1 MKTQILT
8 LACIAAI
15 SFTAMSCDDDKV
27 IGETDLPQASRDFL
41 ATHFAGVNV
50 TRIEKEKDNYSVHL
64 SNRVEVDFN
73 NSGEW
78 TEVDGEDGVAIPTG
92 YILPQ
97 IVAYVEDNYSGNPIN
112 GIEKVRSGFDVD
124 LVRQDVDLV
133 FVQNVGFVRV
143 DP

>member
-1 MKTQILT
+1 MKTQILK
-8 LACIAAI
+8 LAFLAAV
-15 SFTAMSCDDDKV
+15 SFTAMSCDDDKMV
-27 IGETDLPQASRDFL
+27 GETDLPQASRDFL

-50 TRIEKEKDNYSVHL
+50 TRIEKERDSYSVYL
-64 SNRVEVDFN
+64 SNRIEIDFN

-112 GIEKVRSGFDVD
+112 GIEKVRAGFDVD
-124 LVRQDVDLV
+124 LVRQDIDLV
-133 FVQNVGFVRV
+133 FGPDGGFVRV